1 MNALA
6 AEEDIQTASVG
17 MGQIVVA
24 RKPARLSAV
33 LGSCVGVA
41 IYHPRLGVGGLAH
54 VVLPQS
60 NGRSDN
66 PAKFADTAVPA
77 LLQELQKHGV
87 PSAGL
92 VAKIA
97 GGACMFQMRGP
108 LQIGEANIQA
118 VRQALAQANI
128 RLVAQHVGGSSG
140 RRIVLDCTDG
150 SLRIEIAG
158 KHIEIL

>member
-1 MNALA
+1 MHGLPV
-6 AEEDIQTASVG
+6 EEQIQTASVG

-24 RKPARLSAV
+24 RKPAQLSAV

-54 VVLPQS
+54 VVLPHS
-60 NGRSDN
+60 NGPSDN

-77 LLQELQKHGV
+77 LVQELQKQGV

-97 GGACMFQMRGP
+97 GGACMFQIRGP

-118 VRQALAQANI
+118 VREALAQANI
-128 RLVAQHVGGSSG
+128 RLLAQHVGGTAG
-140 RRIVLDCTDG
+140 RRITLDCTDG
-150 SLRIEIAG
+150 SLRVEIAG
-158 KHIEIL
+158 RHVEIL

>member
-1 MNALA
+1 MNTTVS
-6 AEEDIQTASVG
+6 EEEIQIASVG

-24 RKPARLSAV
+24 RKPFRLSAV

-41 IYHPRLGVGGLAH
+41 LYHPRLAVGGLAH

-66 PAKFADTAVPA
+66 PAKFADTAIPA
-77 LLQELQKHGV
+77 LLQEFQKQGV
-87 PSAGL
+87 PPTGL

-108 LQIGEANIQA
+108 LQIGEGNIQA
-118 VRQALAQANI
+118 VREALAKANI
-128 RLVAQHVGGSSG
+128 PLVAQHVGGTAG
-140 RRIVLDCTDG
+140 RRITLDCSDG
-150 SLRIEIAG
+150 SLLVEIAG
-158 KHIEIL
+158 RHIEIL

>member
-1 MNALA
+1 MNTLPP
-6 AEEDIQTASVG
+6 EEEIPTASVG

-41 IYHPRLGVGGLAH
+41 LYHPRLGVGGLAH

-66 PAKFADTAVPA
+66 SAKFADTAIPA
-77 LLQELQKHGV
+77 LVQELQKHGV

-92 VAKIA
+92 MAKIA

-108 LQIGEANIQA
+108 LQIGEGNIQA
-118 VRQALAQANI
+118 VREALARANI
-128 RLVAQHVGGSSG
+128 PLVAQHVGGSAG
-140 RRIVLDCTDG
+140 RRIILDCTDG
-150 SLRIEIAG
+150 SLRVEIAG
-158 KHIEIL
+158 RHIEIL